1 MRSQPSPAPAPAFT
15 PRPAQ
20 GRVFT
25 AARAVRSTEVA
36 PDGRLRFDTL
46 ARYLQEVAEDDVTDS
61 GWQQPY
67 VWLMRRVTVRI
78 AGYPVLG
85 DPLTLATFCS
95 ATGPRWAERTT
106 TVSRSGADL
115 MQATAVW
122 AAVGRADGRPSALG
136 PEFHRIYGPATG
148 GRAVSARLSLPGP
161 PRAGRARAAGPPV
174 AAAGRRLRHRRPRQ
188 QCRALGRGRGPAGRA
203 GLAARRG

>member
-78 AGYPVLG
+78 ARLPGPGRPADAGHVLLG
-85 DPLTLATFCS
+85 H
-95 ATGPRWAERTT
+95 R
-106 TVSRSGADL
+106 
-115 MQATAVW
+115 
-122 AAVGRADGRPSALG
+122 AALGRADH
-136 PEFHRIYGPATG
+136 HREQ
-148 GRAVSARLSLPGP
+148 V
-161 PRAGRARAAGPPV
+161 
-174 AAAGRRLRHRRPRQ
+174 RR
-188 QCRALGRGRGPAGRA
+188 
-203 GLAARRG
+203 